1 MISLRSTLYF
11 ALAFSLAQGHQHAIR
26 SDASTQA
33 PLSINGIPPSTRAH
47 WMRKANSALQDV
59 HGDPCPFGAF
69 GAAIVNHTAP
79 GLGELVCIGANSNR
93 QTGDPTLHGKP
104 SPHT

>member
-1 MISLRSTLYF
+1 MIPILSTLYF
-11 ALAFSLAQGHQHAIR
+11 ALALPLALCHQHHTR

-47 WMRKANSALQDV
+47 WMRKANDALQDI

-93 QTGDPTLHGKP
+93 QTGDPTLHGK
-104 SPHT
+104 